1 MVKGEN
7 MALAQR
13 GENMALAQIGGV
25 PVLILKEGTTRKT
38 GKEAINLNIMI
49 AKAVAEAVKS
59 TLGPKGMDK
68 MLIDSLGDITIS
80 NDGATIL
87 DEMDVQHPIAKL
99 MVEISKAQDDE
110 VGDGTT
116 STVIIAG
123 ELLKEAEK
131 LLDKNIHPTI
141 ILSGYKKALEVAKEV
156 LKKRAI
162 KVDIEDDETLRKVAA
177 TAMRGKSVAAVRD
190 YLADLTVKAV
200 KQVAEKRGDKITVDL
215 DYIQLIKKKGGAVR
229 DSKLVY
235 GVIVD
240 KEVVHPDMPKRV
252 ENAKI
257 ALIDAP
263 LEVEKTEIDA
273 EIRISDPE
281 QMRAFL
287 QEEENLLKEMVDRI
301 REAGAN
307 VVFCQKGID
316 DMAQY
321 FLAKAGIL
329 AVRRVKKSDMEKLA
343 RATGARI
350 VTKVEDLTPEALGSA
365 ELVEERKIADE
376 KMVFVEGCPNPRA
389 VSILIRGGLE
399 KAVDEA
405 ERSLIDSL
413 SVVADVLEDPYIL
426 PGGGAPEAE
435 IAKELRK
442 YAPQVGGREQLAI
455 EAYANAVESI
465 PRTLAENSGLD
476 PIDILAEL
484 RSVHEREDGWKYGV
498 EVFEGKVA
506 DMLEKGVVEPLVV
519 KEQALKSAT
528 EAAAL
533 ILRIDDVIAAS
544 KLETKE
550 EEGKK
555 EEEEEKTEFD

>member
-1 MVKGEN
+1 
-7 MALAQR
+7 MAIAQ
-13 GENMALAQIGGV
+13 LGGV

-38 GKEAINLNIMI
+38 GREAMHINLMV

-68 MLIDSLGDITIS
+68 MLIDSLGDITIT

-87 DEMDVQHPIAKL
+87 DEMDVQHPVAKL
-99 MVEISKAQDDE
+99 MVEIAKAQDDE

-116 STVIIAG
+116 TTVIIAG
-123 ELLKEAEK
+123 ELLREGEK
-131 LLDKNIHPTI
+131 LLEKNIHPTVI
-141 ILSGYKKALEVAKEV
+141 IAGYKKALEKAKEM
-156 LKKRAI
+156 LKERAV
-162 KVDIEDDETLRKVAA
+162 KVDIDDEETLKKVAK
-177 TAMRGKSVAAVRD
+177 TAMRGKAVASVRE
-190 YLADLTVKAV
+190 YLADIAVKAV
-200 KQVAEKRGDKITVDL
+200 KQVAEKRGEEYFVDL
-215 DYIQLIKKKGGAVR
+215 DYIQLIKKKGGAIL
-229 DSKLVY
+229 DTKLVY
-235 GVIVD
+235 GVIID
-240 KEVVHPDMPKRV
+240 KEVVHPNMPKRI

-263 LEVEKTEIDA
+263 LEIEKTEIDA
-273 EIRISDPE
+273 EIRISTPE
-281 QMRAFL
+281 QMQAFL
-287 QEEENLLKEMVDRI
+287 EEEERMLKEMVDKI
-301 REAGAN
+301 KAAGAN

-350 VTKVEDLTPEALGSA
+350 VTKIEDLTPDALGTA
-365 ELVEERKIADE
+365 ELVEERKVADE

-405 ERSLIDSL
+405 ERSLIDAL
-413 SVVADVLEDPYIL
+413 SVVADVIEDPYVL

-442 YAPQVGGREQLAI
+442 YAPKVGGREQLAI
-455 EAYANAVESI
+455 EAFANAVEVI

-476 PIDILAEL
+476 PIDIMAEL
-484 RSVHEREDGWKYGV
+484 RAAHEREDGWKYGV
-498 EVFEGKVA
+498 DVFEGKVN
-506 DMLEKGVVEPLVV
+506 DMLELGVLEPLVV

-533 ILRIDDVIAAS
+533 ILRIDDIIAAS

-550 EEGKK
+550 EEKEKK
-555 EEEEEKTEFD
+555 EEESTEFD

>member
-1 MVKGEN
+1 
-7 MALAQR
+7 MAAPQAQIGGLAQ
-13 GENMALAQIGGV
+13 LGGV
-25 PVLILKEGTTRKT
+25 PVLILKEGTSRKT
-38 GKEAINLNIMI
+38 GKEAIHMNIMV
-49 AKAVAEAVKS
+49 AKAIAEAVKS

-68 MLIDSLGDITIS
+68 MLIDSLGDITIT

-131 LLDKNIHPTI
+131 LLDKNVHSTVI
-141 ILSGYKKALEVAKEV
+141 IAGYKKALEKAKEV
-156 LKKRAI
+156 LKKI
-162 KVDIEDDETLRKVAA
+162 STEVSYDDDETLKKVAI

-190 YLADLTVKAV
+190 YLAGLVVKAV
-200 KQVAEKRGDKITVDL
+200 KQVAEKRGEKVTVDL
-215 DYIQLIKKKGGAVR
+215 DNIQLIKKKGGSVR
-229 DSKLVY
+229 DTKLIF
-235 GVIVD
+235 GVVID
-240 KEVVHPDMPKRV
+240 KEVVHSAMPKKV

-263 LEVEKTEIDA
+263 LEIEKTEIDA
-273 EIRISDPE
+273 EIRINSPE
-281 QMRAFL
+281 QMQAFL
-287 QEEENLLKEMVDRI
+287 EEEEKLLKEMVDKI
-301 REAGAN
+301 KATGAN

-343 RATGARI
+343 RATGAKI
-350 VTKVEDLTPEALGSA
+350 VTKIEDLTSESLGKA
-365 ELVEERKIADE
+365 ELVEERKVADE

-399 KAVDEA
+399 KVVDEA
-405 ERSLIDSL
+405 ERSLIDAL

-442 YAPQVGGREQLAI
+442 FAAQVGGREQLAI
-455 EAYANAVESI
+455 EAYANAVEAI

-476 PIDILAEL
+476 PIDTMAEL
-484 RSVHEREDGWKYGV
+484 TAAHEKPDGWKYGV
-498 EVFEGKVA
+498 NVFNHTKRID
-506 DMLEKGVVEPLVV
+506 DMIKLGVIEPLVV

-528 EAAAL
+528 EASAL
-533 ILRIDDVIAAS
+533 ILRIDDIVAAS

-550 EEGKK
+550 EGKK
-555 EEEEEKTEFD
+555 EPGEEEKETEFD

>member
-1 MVKGEN
+1 MS
-7 MALAQR
+7 AQ
-13 GENMALAQIGGV
+13 QSI
-25 PVLILKEGTTRKT
+25 PVLILKEGSQRTTGRD
-38 GKEAINLNIMI
+38 ARRSNIYAARVI
-49 AKAVAEAVKS
+49 AEALAS
-59 TLGPKGMDK
+59 SLGPRGMDK
-68 MLIDSLGDITIS
+68 LLVDSFGNATITG
-80 NDGATIL
+80 DGATIL
-87 DEMDVQHPIAKL
+87 KEMEVQHPAAKML
-99 MVEISKAQDDE
+99 VEVAKAQDDE

-116 STVIIAG
+116 SVVVLAG
-123 ELLKEAEK
+123 QLLQRAEELIEQE
-131 LLDKNIHPTI
+131 IHPSI
-141 ILSGYKKALEVAKEV
+141 ITEGFEKAMQKGIEYIDEIAENIDPLNRDA
-156 LKKRAI
+156 LKKIAMTALSS
-162 KVDIEDDETLRKVAA
+162 KV
-177 TAMRGKSVAAVRD
+177 
-190 YLADLTVKAV
+190 
-200 KQVAEKRGDKITVDL
+200 VAEFKDFLSDLVVDAALQVIEKKDGKYKLSLDNVKIE
-215 DYIQLIKKKGGAVR
+215 KKKGESLEESVLIKG
-229 DSKLVY
+229 
-235 GVIVD
+235 IVLD
-240 KEVVHPDMPKRV
+240 KEVVHPLMPKRV

-263 LEVEKTEIDA
+263 LEIEKPEWTTKINVTN
-273 EIRISDPE
+273 PE
-281 QMRAFL
+281 QLKLFL
-287 QEEENLLKEMVDRI
+287 DQEAQILKEMVDRI

-498 EVFEGKVA
+498 DVFEGKVA

>member
-1 MVKGEN
+1 

-405 ERSLIDSL
+405 ERSLIDAL

>member
-389 VSILIRGGLE
+389 VSILIRGGAE
-399 KAVDEA
+399 HVVDEA
-405 ERSLIDSL
+405 ERAIHDAL
-413 SVVADVLEDPYIL
+413 SVVRNVIREPKVVA
-426 PGGGAPEAE
+426 GGGSVE
-435 IAKELRK
+435 IELALKLKEFAKSLPSK
-442 YAPQVGGREQLAI
+442 EQLAVNMYADAM
-455 EAYANAVESI
+455 EAIPAILAQNA
-465 PRTLAENSGLD
+465 GLE
-476 PIDILAEL
+476 PVDILAEL
-484 RSVHEREDGWKYGV
+484 RKRHAEGEKWAGINVLT
-498 EVFEGKVA
+498 GKVENMMEA
-506 DMLEKGVVEPLVV
+506 NVIEPASV
-519 KEQALKSAT
+519 KKQVLKSAT
-528 EAAAL
+528 EAAIM
-533 ILRIDDVIAAS
+533 ILRIDDIIAAAPP
-544 KLETKE
+544 KE
-550 EEGKK
+550 KEKKGGRFGKGS
-555 EEEEEKTEFD
+555 ESFPE